1 MLKHKKYF
9 AVIYSCIGLFLI
21 IVIAFYTVD
30 SFRTTILDTYYSV
43 FKSVISDKALKSEGE
58 IFSDITYCSPG
69 DASHK
74 LDLVLP
80 ERSTTA
86 RAPLVIFIHGGGWR
100 VGDKANAEVS
110 FYSESLLQNGI
121 AIASINYRLAPKH
134 TYPAQNNDI
143 ACAITYLRTHAPT
156 YQLNDKW
163 ALFGDSA
170 GAQLAADA
178 MADSTINQSLVAFI
192 GFYGPYDLSLQTNRQ
207 PKKDIDA
214 IIYTNKSRDV
224 ASASPI
230 HKTGK
235 KDAYYLLYHGSKDRI
250 VPPVQSRL
258 FYDALRT
265 SGISAK
271 LTIVQNASHSFGSL
285 SRPSSQEIR
294 KDITANLVDLL
305 KN

>member
-1 MLKHKKYF
+1 MYKHKKEAIIASIILSILGITIILYF
-9 AVIYSCIGLFLI
+9 TVNAFRI
-21 IVIAFYTVD
+21 IVQDAYHSI
-30 SFRTTILDTYYSV
+30 
-43 FKSVISDKALKSEGE
+43 FKVVISDRVLKREGE
-58 IFSDITYCSPG
+58 VFSNLIYCQPG
-69 DASHK
+69 TTHQT
-74 LDLVLP
+74 LDLFLP
-80 ERSTTA
+80 DRTAAERV
-86 RAPLVIFIHGGGWR
+86 PLVVFLHGGGWR
-100 VGDKANAEVS
+100 TGDKANREVS
-110 FYSESLLQNGI
+110 FYGESLLHSGI
-121 AIASINYRLAPKH
+121 AVASINYRLAPQY
-134 TYPAQNNDI
+134 TYPTQDKDV
-143 ACAITYLRTHAPT
+143 ACALSYLHEHASH